1 MKKGEEMDTKIIKT
15 SQQGWLKELAIVY
28 KKKSSVTIVDD
39 ANVGIDPN
47 TDTIFE
53 MGRKAKLSASEITA
67 VCVAIGMSAAG
78 VGMILLAFFDPEPT
92 TKLGLL
98 IGGGAVLLLTGGF
111 SAIYVL
117 TKQKPPKVKVGTSG
131 VEIEWE

>member
-1 MKKGEEMDTKIIKT
+1 MATKTIKT
-15 SQQGWLKELAIVY
+15 TQEGWLKELAVAY
-28 KKKSSVTIVDD
+28 KKKEPVTIIDD
-39 ANVGIDPN
+39 AKVGIDPN

-53 MGRKAKLSASEITA
+53 MGRKAKLSAAEITA

-78 VGMILLAFFDPEPT
+78 IGMILLAFFDPEPT

-117 TKQKPPKVKVGTSG
+117 TKQKPPKVKVGPSG
-131 VEIEWE
+131 MEVEWT